1 MAGAG
6 GRPHS
11 SGPCADRPR
20 ARPLRPGAAR
30 AARGLMI
37 ALALEASTYSG
48 SVAVIRDGVVIAEGD
63 TAMRGEREERLMPAV
78 AEALAA
84 AGVAPNE
91 IERVV
96 CGAGPGSFTSLRI
109 AGAIAKGLALSAGA
123 PLYAV
128 SSLFLIVAG
137 ARPSLAPGR
146 YVAASDAMRGD
157 VFAAVF
163 SVTDVAIV
171 EELPT
176 TIVPKP
182 EVPAFARHHAAHVV
196 GPNEAVALRPHA
208 RGAVALGTLAPWPP
222 VANLAGWEPDY
233 GRLAEAQVRWEAAHG
248 RTLTPR

>member
-123 PLYAV
+123 PLHPV
-128 SSLFLIVAG
+128 SSLFLIIAG
-137 ARPSLAPGR
+137 ARPALAPGR
-146 YVAASDAMRGD
+146 YVAVSDAMRGD
-157 VFAAVF
+157 AFAAVYA
-163 SVTDVAIV
+163 VTDAAIA
-171 EELPT
+171 EALPT
-176 TIVPKP
+176 TIVPKS
-182 EVPAFARHHAAHVV
+182 ELAAFARQHAAHLV
-196 GPNEAVALRPHA
+196 GPNESAAGPPHA
-208 RGAVALGTLAPWPP
+208 RGAAALGARAPWPP
-222 VANLAGWEPDY
+222 VADLASWEPDY
-233 GRLAEAQVRWEAAHG
+233 GRLAEAQVRWEA
-248 RTLTPR
+248 